1 MGRGSSRA
9 WGGGGCGE
17 ERERDRGGG
26 AEVYIVFGKIQG
38 ASRAQRAARCEA
50 GAAQTTPS
58 ELHSGLVFRISF
70 FSNSRFRI
78 SFIIVRNSSCP
89 ESTGLWRSRPVLD
102 FHADR
107 DLHYNYPCS
116 LTQWNEIF

>member
-70 FSNSRFRI
+70 FFLIPAFGYHLFLLEILAVQSPQACGGVDRSSI
-78 SFIIVRNSSCP
+78 SMQIGIYIIIIR
-89 ESTGLWRSRPVLD
+89 VL
-102 FHADR
+102 
-107 DLHYNYPCS
+107 
-116 LTQWNEIF
+116 